1 MNLLK
6 TCLAFYLAALLLSCA
21 SLTLSQEAP
30 LAYRA
35 KTLYTGAGEPIAD
48 GIVLIRNGLITA
60 VGPAAQVDL
69 PKGTRVRQAEVITP
83 GFIDPHSHVGLFRYL
98 LSGYG
103 EMAGE
108 GSGPFSPEFRVS
120 EVFDATD
127 PEIAEAVQ
135 GGVTAVAIRPG
146 SAKVI
151 AGQSA
156 LIKMRPG
163 REASELI
170 ARSPLDL
177 KFALEWN
184 PLLVYGG
191 RRVSPRTRM
200 KMYSMVRE
208 KLREAQD
215 YRWRRQ
221 IRRLAGPASGLDD
234 EPLFDPG
241 LAALERLLAG
251 DFPAH
256 VHTSRA
262 DEIIEAMRLADEFGF
277 RIVLAHAEWGF
288 LVADEIAKRNVICVV
303 GPRLFRPD
311 PRTGELVN
319 IAAALSEAGVK
330 VAFQTD
336 HPVCKQQHLRYN
348 AALAVRYGMD
358 PELALAGITRVAA
371 ESIDALDRIGT
382 LEVGKDADLVLLDG
396 PPLEMTSRVLATVIE
411 GETVYDAE
419 QETR

>member
-6 TCLAFYLAALLLSCA
+6 TCLAVYLAALLFSCA
-21 SLTLSQEAP
+21 GLTLSQDLPIAF
-30 LAYRA
+30 RA
-35 KTLYTGAGEPIAD
+35 KRLYTGVGEPIEN
-48 GIVLIRNGLITA
+48 GVLLVRNGIITA
-60 VGPAAQVDL
+60 VGPADL
-69 PKGTRVRQAEVITP
+69 IPIPAGTSVREAEVITP
-83 GFIDPHSHVGLFRYL
+83 GFIDPHSHIGLFRYL

-108 GSGPFSPEFRVS
+108 NNGPMAPEFRVA
-120 EVFDATD
+120 EVFDETD
-127 PEIAEAVQ
+127 PEIAEAVK

-156 LIKMRPG
+156 LLKLRPG
-163 REASELI
+163 RPASELV

-177 KFALEWN
+177 KMALEWN

-215 YRWRRQ
+215 YRWKRQ
-221 IRRLAGPASGLDD
+221 LRRLAGPASEGD
-234 EPLFDPG
+234 EEVLFDPG
-241 LAALERLLAG
+241 LSVLERLLSG
-251 DFPAH
+251 DIPAH

-288 LVADEIAKRNVICVV
+288 LVAEEIAKRDVICVV

-319 IAAALSEAGVK
+319 IADALTRAGVR

-371 ESIDALDRIGT
+371 ESIDSLDRIGT
-382 LEVGKDADLVLLDG
+382 LEIGKDADLVLMDG
-396 PPLEMTSRVLATVIE
+396 PPLEMTSRVLATVVE
-411 GETVYDAE
+411 GTLVYDGE